1 MLSKKKKKKL
11 QLLKILNDLSVKH
24 LLKLILNEN
33 DLKLWKLRKF
43 MYRLICDM
51 FDVWD
56 FVNTGATG
64 EPMDA
69 NSTWL

>member
-1 MLSKKKKKKL
+1 MSLWKKL
-11 QLLKILNDLSVKH
+11 QLLKILNELSVKH

-33 DLKLWKLRKF
+33 DAKLWKLRKV

-56 FVNTGATG
+56 FVKTGAKG
-64 EPMDA
+64 EPMNA